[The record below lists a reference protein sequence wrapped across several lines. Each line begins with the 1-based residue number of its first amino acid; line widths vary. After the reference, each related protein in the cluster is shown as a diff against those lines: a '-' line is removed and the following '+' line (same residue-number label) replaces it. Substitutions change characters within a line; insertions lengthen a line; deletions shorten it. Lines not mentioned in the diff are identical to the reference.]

1 MYFIQTEVEGQKVP
15 TMVRAL
21 RHRVIDVSMGKHHT
35 AVILELGTVW
45 AFGRNLEGQLGV
57 GETKPVN
64 APVEVKSMAK
74 ENIVVI
80 DYNSFSMTT
89 RCLEILLFAWDMSYK
104 SNILVLHVICQF
116 SNYSEIGNVH
126 GGLRKEA
133 FVWI

>member
-1 MYFIQTEVEGQKVP
+1 MCFIQTEVEGQKVP

-89 RCLEILLFAWDMSYK
+89 RCLEILLFA
-104 SNILVLHVICQF
+104 
-116 SNYSEIGNVH
+116 
-126 GGLRKEA
+126 
-133 FVWI
+133 